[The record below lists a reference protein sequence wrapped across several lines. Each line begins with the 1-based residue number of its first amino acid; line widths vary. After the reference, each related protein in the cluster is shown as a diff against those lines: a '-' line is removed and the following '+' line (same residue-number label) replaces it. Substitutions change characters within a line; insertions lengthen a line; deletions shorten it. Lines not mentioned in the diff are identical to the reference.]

1 MLCVATLVPRV
12 LLSMVLGVTGNP
24 ERWEYDVI
32 AASIVNGAGH
42 LYDRLG
48 FLYFAYAPPLWS
60 YILAGLLLLPG
71 ESRVSIQIVQA
82 LFCLGAALAVA
93 SLTHRITK
101 DRRTGMLAGACVAL
115 QPSLLYYSVAKS
127 DPLPLNVF
135 LLSVIILNGVELVRS
150 PSENRAF
157 GFGAL
162 VGLAAGLYVAQGI
175 LDLIRGRVLVRIG
188 TSLDEALNARVF
200 DTVVRLPLMVGG
212 RNEGLQPLR
221 DLDNVR
227 SFLSSMG
234 PGAFFD
240 LPWLPFYLAI
250 CFMFHT
256 LIGVTALVGAIILV
270 TLTIITEFMSRAPAR
285 EAMGLAS
292 RRNDLAATSR
302 RNAEVLVAMG
312 MSSRLTKRWS
322 EANEKYLAGNQ
333 RASDVAGGLG
343 AIAKVMRM
351 VLQSAVLAVG
361 AYLVINQEATAG
373 VIIAG
378 SILSARALAPV
389 DLAIAHWK
397 GFVAARQSWHRLN
410 KLLEALPAQAEQ
422 TLLQSPSKR
431 LSVEGV
437 SIVPPGDQKIIVQDV
452 TFALEAGNGLGVIGP
467 SGSGKSS
474 LIRALVGVWQPVR
487 GKVRLDG
494 AALDQW
500 SSDVIGRHIGY
511 LPQDVEL
518 FAGSVAQNICRYDPE
533 ATSDTIIRA
542 AKEAGVHDMIIKMRE
557 GYDTQIG
564 EQGTALSAGQ
574 AQRVALA
581 RALYGDPFLIV
592 LDEPNSNLDTEGD
605 EALSR
610 AVRASRERG
619 AIVVVVA
626 HRPIGIEAVDM
637 LLVLKD
643 GRMQAFGPKETVL
656 GQVLQ
661 PRVAPPSPIKIVSE
675 GGVTKS

>member
-1 MLCVATLVPRV
+1 MINLLYLTGSLFMLEVYDRV
-12 LLSMVLGVTGNP
+12 LP
-24 ERWEYDVI
+24 
-32 AASIVNGAGH
+32 
-42 LYDRLG
+42 
-48 FLYFAYAPPLWS
+48 
-60 YILAGLLLLPG
+60 
-71 ESRVSIQIVQA
+71 SR
-82 LFCLGAALAVA
+82 
-93 SLTHRITK
+93 
-101 DRRTGMLAGACVAL
+101 
-115 QPSLLYYSVAKS
+115 SV
-127 DPLPLNVF
+127 PT
-135 LLSVIILNGVELVRS
+135 
-150 PSENRAF
+150 
-157 GFGAL
+157 L
-162 VGLAAGLYVAQGI
+162 VGLAILAGGLYVAQGVLDMIRSRI
-175 LDLIRGRVLVRIG
+175 LGRVG

-200 DTVVRLPLMVGG
+200 DTIVRLPLMVGN

-227 SFLSSMG
+227 SFLGSMG

-250 CFMFHT
+250 CFAFHV
-256 LIGVTALVGAIILV
+256 LIGLTALIGAVILIC
-270 TLTIITEFMSRAPAR
+270 LTIVTEFLSRAPAR
-285 EAMGLAS
+285 EAMGLAA

-302 RNAEVLVAMG
+302 RNAEVLIAMG
-312 MSSRLTKRWS
+312 MSGRLTRRWS
-322 EANEKYLAGNQ
+322 EANQNYLAGNQ
-333 RASDVAGGLG
+333 RASDVTGGLG

-351 VLQSAVLAVG
+351 TLQSAVLAVG
-361 AYLVINQEATAG
+361 AYLVIHQEATAG

-410 KLLEALPAQAEQ
+410 KLLESLPAR
-422 TLLQSPSKR
+422 TVPTSLQSPSSR
-431 LSVEGV
+431 LSVEAV
-437 SIVPPGDQKIIVQDV
+437 SIVPPGDQRVIVQDV
-452 TFALEAGNGLGVIGP
+452 TFALQAGNGLGVIGP

-474 LIRALVGVWQPVR
+474 LIRALVGVWQPAR

-500 SSDVIGRHIGY
+500 SPDVLGRHVGY

-518 FAGSVAQNICRYDPE
+518 FAGSVAQNICRFDPD
-533 ATSDTIIRA
+533 ASSDSIIAA
-542 AKEAGVHDMIIKMRE
+542 AKEAGVHEMIIKMRD

-564 EQGTALSAGQ
+564 EQGTSLSAGQ

-581 RALYGDPFLIV
+581 RALYGNPFLIV

-605 EALSR
+605 EALTR
-610 AVRASRERG
+610 AVRGARERG

-626 HRPIGIEAVDM
+626 HRPIGIEAVDQ

-643 GRMQAFGPKETVL
+643 GRMQAFGPKEQVL

-661 PRVAPPSPIKIVSE
+661 RVAAQAPIKIVSE
-675 GGVTKS
+675 GGVAKS

>member
-1 MLCVATLVPRV
+1 MAAAPGVRRSELGDALRACRSAFIGVGVMSCMINLLYLTGSIFMLEIYDRVLPSRSIPTLVGLV
-12 LLSMVLGVTGNP
+12 
-24 ERWEYDVI
+24 
-32 AASIVNGAGH
+32 
-42 LYDRLG
+42 
-48 FLYFAYAPPLWS
+48 
-60 YILAGLLLLPG
+60 ILAG
-71 ESRVSIQIVQA
+71 
-82 LFCLGAALAVA
+82 
-93 SLTHRITK
+93 
-101 DRRTGMLAGACVAL
+101 
-115 QPSLLYYSVAKS
+115 
-127 DPLPLNVF
+127 
-135 LLSVIILNGVELVRS
+135 
-150 PSENRAF
+150 
-157 GFGAL
+157 
-162 VGLAAGLYVAQGI
+162 GLYIAQGA
-175 LDLIRGRVLVRIG
+175 LDLIRGRILVRIG
-188 TSLDEALNARVF
+188 TSLDETLNARVF
-200 DTVVRLPLMVGG
+200 ETVVRLPLMVGG

-250 CFMFHT
+250 CFAFHVM
-256 LIGVTALVGAIILV
+256 IGVTALVGAIILV
-270 TLTIITEFMSRAPAR
+270 ALTIATEFMSREPAR
-285 EAMGLAS
+285 EAMGLAA

-312 MSSRLTKRWS
+312 MSGRLTRRWS

-351 VLQSAVLAVG
+351 TLQSAVLAVG
-361 AYLVINQEATAG
+361 AYLVIHQEATAG
-373 VIIAG
+373 IIIAG

-410 KLLEALPAQAEQ
+410 RLLVSLPAQSTPTQ
-422 TLLQSPSKR
+422 LQDPSKG

-437 SIVPPGDQKIIVQDV
+437 SIVPPGDQKVIVQEV
-452 TFALEAGNGLGVIGP
+452 TFALEAGSGLGVIGP

-474 LIRALVGVWQPVR
+474 LVRALVGVWQPVR

-500 SSDVIGRHIGY
+500 SSDALGRHVGY

-518 FAGSVAQNICRYDPE
+518 FAGSVAQNICRFDPE
-533 ATSDTIIRA
+533 AGSAAIIAA
-542 AKEAGVHDMIIKMRE
+542 AKEAGVHEMIIKMRD

-605 EALSR
+605 EALTR
-610 AVRASRERG
+610 AVRSARERG
-619 AIVVVVA
+619 AVVVVVA
-626 HRPIGIEAVDM
+626 HRPIGIEAVDQ
-637 LLVLKD
+637 LLVLRD
-643 GRMQAFGPKETVL
+643 GRMQAFGPKEQVL

-661 PRVAPPSPIKIVSE
+661 RVAPPSPIKIVSDS
-675 GGVTKS
+675 GAGKS

>member
-1 MLCVATLVPRV
+1 MAAAPVRRSELGDALHACRGAFIGVAVMSCMINLLYLTGSIFMLEVYDRVLPSRSVPTLVG
-12 LLSMVLGVTGNP
+12 L
-24 ERWEYDVI
+24 VI
-32 AASIVNGAGH
+32 
-42 LYDRLG
+42 
-48 FLYFAYAPPLWS
+48 
-60 YILAGLLLLPG
+60 
-71 ESRVSIQIVQA
+71 
-82 LFCLGAALAVA
+82 
-93 SLTHRITK
+93 
-101 DRRTGMLAGACVAL
+101 
-115 QPSLLYYSVAKS
+115 
-127 DPLPLNVF
+127 
-135 LLSVIILNGVELVRS
+135 
-150 PSENRAF
+150 
-157 GFGAL
+157 
-162 VGLAAGLYVAQGI
+162 LAAGLYIAQGV
-175 LDLIRGRVLVRIG
+175 LDLIRGRVLIRIG

-200 DTVVRLPLMVGG
+200 DTMVRRPLTAGS

-227 SFLSSMG
+227 AFLSGMG

-250 CFMFHT
+250 CFAFHVM
-256 LIGVTALVGAIILV
+256 IGLTALIGAIILV
-270 TLTIITEFMSRAPAR
+270 TLTVVTEYMSRMPAR
-285 EAMGLAS
+285 QAMGLAA

-312 MSSRLTKRWS
+312 MSGRLTRRWS
-322 EANEKYLAGNQ
+322 EANQNYLSGNQ

-351 VLQSAVLAVG
+351 TLQSAVLAVG
-361 AYLVINQEATAG
+361 AYLVIHQEATAG
-373 VIIAG
+373 IIIAG

-397 GFVAARQSWHRLN
+397 SFVLARESWHRLN
-410 KLLEALPAQAEQ
+410 RLLDQLPAQASQ
-422 TLLQSPSKR
+422 TKLHDPSKT

-437 SIVPPGDQKIIVQDV
+437 SIVPPGDQRLIVQDV
-452 TFALEAGNGLGVIGP
+452 SFALQAGNGLGVIGP

-474 LIRALVGVWQPVR
+474 LVRALVGVWQPVR

-500 SSDVIGRHIGY
+500 SSDVLGRHVGY

-518 FAGSVAQNICRYDPE
+518 FAGSVAQNICRFDPE
-533 ATSDTIIRA
+533 ASSETIIAA
-542 AKEAGVHDMIIKMRE
+542 AKEAGVHEMIIKMRD

-581 RALYGDPFLIV
+581 RALFADPFLIV

-605 EALSR
+605 EALTR
-610 AVRASRERG
+610 AVRAARERG

-626 HRPIGIEAVDM
+626 HRPIGIEAVDQ
-637 LLVLKD
+637 LLVLRD
-643 GRMQAFGPKETVL
+643 GRMQAFGPKDQVL

-661 PRVAPPSPIKIVSE
+661 RVTPPSPIKIVSD
-675 GGVTKS
+675 GGVAKS